1 VCLFCSGR
9 SSDFPAFLAAFPFR
23 FIGKVAYIAK
33 KVPFI
38 KKGGITAAGPLP
50 ILTGFPIKP
59 LTGTLLNFLK
69 DTPPPVKAFFSGAI
83 AFDFDA
89 AKRRRISLENR
100 LTV

>member
-23 FIGKVAYIAK
+23 FVGKVAIFAK

-59 LTGTLLNFLK
+59 LTGTLPDSLK
-69 DTPPPVKAFFSGAI
+69 DMPATVKGFFNMGI
-83 AFDFDA
+83 YN
-89 AKRRRISLENR
+89 KTNLW
-100 LTV
+100 V